1 LKELKRKKLYNMKTK
16 QDYKEDPLN
25 KYINAEDIEK
35 APVGFTAKVMSGI
48 RVETSS
54 LKASV
59 KLRNR
64 NIVPAISIAFTLILI
79 TAAILMPYDKN
90 DTVAQPVTDFLKGI
104 LNHVPKI
111 DFSVLSFNLPAT
123 LIYISVAIL
132 MLTLF
137 DRVLNGVFH
146 RER

>member
-1 LKELKRKKLYNMKTK
+1 M

-25 KYINAEDIEK
+25 KYINAESIEK
-35 APVGFTAKVMSGI
+35 APEGFTSKVMSGI
-48 RVETSS
+48 QFEITPP
-54 LKASV
+54 KASV
-59 KLRNR
+59 KLKNM
-64 NIVPAISIAFTLILI
+64 NLVPAISIAFTLILI

-90 DTVAQPVTDFLKGI
+90 DPLAQPITDFLKSV

-111 DFSVLSFNLPAT
+111 DFSVLRLNLPAT

-132 MLTLF
+132 ILTLF
-137 DRVLNGVFH
+137 DRALNVIFH